1 MTRTAPDRALAAGAA
16 TVTVLLTAAAFWL
29 SYEHLHD
36 VADTN
41 GLDAERAWVWPA
53 TVDLFIIAG
62 ELLMLRAALHNRIDP
77 WAIAL
82 AATGSLGSI
91 ALNVAGVGMDARP
104 LEYVVAAVPPVAA
117 LLAFGALM
125 RQVHE
130 ALATARPPAEP
141 VTGTATTVMTTVAA
155 TARPMLEPVPAGVRV
170 LPLVAR
176 QVTALPPAVPVI
188 RPVPEAVPAGARLLP
203 IVSTKVTT
211 PDEPAVPAEPPT
223 VTLERLTP
231 GPEQVVTRPVTVEAF
246 RPIAWPTATPAGGT
260 VAVRKVTA
268 AVPAQDPRQ
277 VVTVPV
283 TITPSELRKQA
294 RALNRQVVT
303 ETGRPVTIERLRDE
317 YGLSRR
323 DATDLRREITG
334 SGRS

>member
-1 MTRTAPDRALAAGAA
+1 MNRPTPEQALGAGA
-16 TVTVLLTAAAFWL
+16 TVVTVLLTGAAFWL

-36 VADTN
+36 VADGN

-62 ELLMLRAALHNRIDP
+62 ELLMLRAALRNRIDP

-91 ALNVAGVGMDARP
+91 ALNVAGVGMDAKP

-130 ALATARPPAEP
+130 ALATARPVVKVTSSPA
-141 VTGTATTVMTTVAA
+141 AVA
-155 TARPMLEPVPAGVRV
+155 
-170 LPLVAR
+170 
-176 QVTALPPAVPVI
+176 VI
-188 RPVPEAVPAGARLLP
+188 RPVPEAVPAGVQLLP
-203 IVSTKVTT
+203 IVPTKVTT
-211 PDEPAVPAEPPT
+211 PEAPPVPSEPPT

-246 RPIAWPTATPAGGT
+246 RPIAWPTATLPGAT

-268 AVPAQDPRQ
+268 AVPADDTRQ

-283 TITPSELRKQA
+283 AITPSELRKRA
-294 RALNRQVVT
+294 RVLNRQVVT

-323 DATDLRREITG
+323 DATELRREITG